1 MCSNRIEIAKNDRR
15 KVCSCLGIICNDPLN
30 HILRPSIRTYAITYG
45 ARLGNRQRR
54 WIAINRRRRAEN
66 QVFDL
71 ILMHGFQQREGAV
84 EVASVIPERL
94 LNGFPYGL
102 ITSKVHDRIYLML
115 LENVFQI
122 RRIPNVH
129 IIGSGALSRDSI
141 YYNWNLFYRLSQKLL
156 K

>member
-1 MCSNRIEIAKNDRR
+1 
-15 KVCSCLGIICNDPLN
+15 
-30 HILRPSIRTYAITYG
+30 
-45 ARLGNRQRR
+45 
-54 WIAINRRRRAEN
+54 
-66 QVFDL
+66 
-71 ILMHGFQQREGAV
+71 MHGFQQREGAV

-129 IIGSGALSRDSI
+129 IIGSGALSRDFI